1 MYELGVKIIQ
11 ITNLSPVFKGIAT
24 ILVGV
29 IALSFVLYMKRKGE
43 AESVGFKVFTYL
55 SIFIILFGLYILI
68 FRPGWWKL
76 PY

>member
-11 ITNLSPVFKGIAT
+11 ITNMSPVFKGIAT
-24 ILVGV
+24 ILAGV
-29 IALSFVLYMKRKGE
+29 IALSFVLYMKKKGE
-43 AESVGFKVFTYL
+43 PESIGVKVFTYI

-68 FRPGWWKL
+68 FKPGWWEL